1 MNVSLSPN
9 WSVELM
15 LLKLSSFKWNLAKWM
30 KNLHESTK
38 FPNHQ
43 DTLEEQVGY
52 TGPTGHEN
60 LKISID

>member
-1 MNVSLSPN
+1 
-9 WSVELM
+9 M
-15 LLKLSSFKWNLAKWM
+15 LLKFLSFKWNLAKWM

-38 FPNHQ
+38 FPSHQ

-60 LKISID
+60 LKISTD